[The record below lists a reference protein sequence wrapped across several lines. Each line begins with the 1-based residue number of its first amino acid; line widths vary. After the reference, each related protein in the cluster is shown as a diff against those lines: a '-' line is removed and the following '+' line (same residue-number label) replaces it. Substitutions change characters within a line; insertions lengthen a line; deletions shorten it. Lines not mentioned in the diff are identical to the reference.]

1 MSMTPFERV
10 MARLQGLPVD
20 RVPNLSILMTFA
32 AKYIGKHY
40 DQYVKDYRILVEGN
54 LRCCQDFQIDMLSA
68 ISDPMRET
76 HAFGA
81 QVVFPLNDVP
91 YSPLPFINSYK
102 DLDKLSIKSPLN
114 EVRLFD
120 RVKAI
125 ELYKKECAQEYP
137 ILGWVE
143 GAFAEACDLH
153 GITETMNDLYEAPEF
168 LIDLLEICTQQAIV
182 FAESQIE
189 YGADFIGIGDA
200 AASLISPKMYQKFV
214 LPYEKR
220 IIQAIHAKGARAKL
234 HICGNITSLLPYL
247 SETEADIIDV
257 DYPVNFSTAI
267 QIFGKTISACGNF
280 EPSEVLY
287 LGDPNRVKAAV
298 ESCVAIAANN
308 TMIAP
313 GCEVPRDTPVEN
325 LKAISKTLWEIAE
338 NHSDSTQQGISS
350 Y

>member
-10 MARLQGLPVD
+10 MARLYGQPVD
-20 RVPNLSILMTFA
+20 RAPNLSILMTFA
-32 AKYIGKHY
+32 AKYIGKSY
-40 DQYVKDYRILVEGN
+40 DQYVRDYRILAEGN
-54 LRCCQDFQIDMLSA
+54 LRCCQEFQIDMLSA

-81 QVVFPLNDVP
+81 KVVFPEDGVP
-91 YSPLPFINSYK
+91 YSPVPFINTFR
-102 DLDKLSIKSPLN
+102 DLEKLSIKNPLN

-120 RVKAI
+120 RVQAI
-125 ELYKKECAQEYP
+125 ELYKKECNQEYP

-153 GITETMNDLYEAPEF
+153 GITEIMNDLYEAPEF
-168 LIDLLEICTQQAIV
+168 LFELLEICTNQAIL
-182 FAESQIE
+182 FAESQID

-220 IIQAIHAKGARAKL
+220 IIQAIHSKGARAKL
-234 HICGNITSLLPYL
+234 HICGNITALLPFL
-247 SETEADIIDV
+247 VETKADIIDV
-257 DYPVNFSTAI
+257 DYPVIFSHAVGV
-267 QIFGKTISACGNF
+267 FGEKISACGNF
-280 EPSEVLY
+280 EPSEVLF
-287 LGDPNRVKAAV
+287 LGDPARVKAAV
-298 ESCVAIAANN
+298 ETCLAFASNN

-313 GCEVPRDTPVEN
+313 GCEVPRDTPIEN

-338 NHSDSTQQGISS
+338 HNNF
-350 Y
+350 

>member
-1 MSMTPFERV
+1 MSMTPLERV
-10 MARLQGLPVD
+10 MARLYGLPVD

-32 AKYIGKHY
+32 AKYIGKSY
-40 DQYVKDYRILVEGN
+40 DQYVRDYRILVEGN

-81 QVVFPLNDVP
+81 QVAFPSNGVP
-91 YSPLPFINSYK
+91 YSPVPFIITFK
-102 DLDKLSIKSPLN
+102 DLEKLSIKDPLN

-120 RVKAI
+120 RVQAI
-125 ELYKKECAQEYP
+125 ELYKNECAQEYP

-153 GITETMNDLYEAPEF
+153 GITETMNDLYESPEF
-168 LIDLLEICTQQAIV
+168 LIDLLEICTHQAII

-189 YGADFIGIGDA
+189 FGADFIGIGDA

-220 IIQAIHAKGARAKL
+220 IIDAIHAKGAKAKL
-234 HICGNITSLLPYL
+234 HICGNITALLPYL
-247 SETEADIIDV
+247 TETKADMIDV
-257 DYPVNFSTAI
+257 DYPVNFSSAI
-267 QIFGKTISACGNF
+267 QVFGSTISACGNF
-280 EPSEVLY
+280 EPSEVLF
-287 LGDPNRVKAAV
+287 LGDPGWVKEAV
-298 ESCVAIAANN
+298 KNCMIHATNN

-338 NHSDSTQQGISS
+338 NHLDSSQKRSES
-350 Y
+350 